1 MENDLTDVGLEA
13 LEALEAQDEQDNSE
27 PEDTGEDVKD
37 TTEEENTTED
47 DGDTSEEDNETSE
60 DDTTDEADGDT
71 EDEPEDKGEDK
82 KAELSDEEFE
92 EMARKRGYSKA
103 EPKDETTNNNQN
115 VMDKLLVR
123 PKEIEEEVW
132 GELPVE
138 NKIVYNALPYI
149 EAVGKDGNVLKVKT
163 PDQLPDDFDFA
174 SKKDE
179 AKFYNELQA
188 QEMKATQMFNA
199 INARNERIKS
209 DEAQKAEARNVIT
222 QIEALQKNG
231 TLPTPKAKYGTK
243 EFDNDPAV
251 LLVNKVL
258 NFRAEKAREIGA
270 NLTIA
275 DSLMLYKAVHP
286 EEFVKKEAKGDIERA
301 NVAKKVAGNSKSSG
315 TAVNKDDD
323 KNKPQYYRV
332 GMSTEDVLDRVLDD
346 ME

>member
-1 MENDLTDVGLEA
+1 MDKDLADVGLSA

-27 PEDTGEDVKD
+27 PEDTGEDVED
-37 TTEEENTTED
+37 TTEEENTTEN
-47 DGDTSEEDNETSE
+47 DGDTSEEETEENS
-60 DDTTDEADGDT
+60 TTEE
-71 EDEPEDKGEDK
+71 EDEPEDKEEDK

-103 EPKDETTNNNQN
+103 ETKDETQDNNQA
-115 VMDKLLVR
+115 VMDKLLAR
-123 PKEIEEEVW
+123 PKEVEEEVW
-132 GELPVE
+132 AELPEE
-138 NKIVYNALPYI
+138 NKVVYNSLPYI

-199 INARNERIKS
+199 INARNERIKK
-209 DEAQKAEARNVIT
+209 DEAQRVEARNVIT
-222 QIEALQKNG
+222 QIEALQKDG

-243 EFDNDPAV
+243 EFNNDPAV

-286 EEFVKKEAKGDIERA
+286 EDFVKKEAKGDVERA
-301 NVAKKVAGNSKSSG
+301 NIAKRVAGNSKSSG

-323 KNKPQYYRV
+323 KNKPQYYKA